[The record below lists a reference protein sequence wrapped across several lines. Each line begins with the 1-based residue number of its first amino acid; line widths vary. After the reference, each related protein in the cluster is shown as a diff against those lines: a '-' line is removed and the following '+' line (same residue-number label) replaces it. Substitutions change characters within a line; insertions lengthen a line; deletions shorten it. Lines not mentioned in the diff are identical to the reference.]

1 MRKSRVITDAEKQKL
16 LALKPDDISY
26 TLAQELFG
34 VHARKVKKTVMI
46 NGKPKVKEEV
56 VQEEPKMIPQ
66 DRFNLKK
73 GEYFNKE
80 DIETTVGLFI
90 FNKLLIERDLQDI
103 VGYVNHTLRSG
114 DLDDITDKITKA
126 MANEPSTKL
135 EKRYK
140 DDLEWLGMRWHAL
153 LCSSFTPKTFKPIP
167 TVTAER
173 DKLYDENREAVER
186 GDAITVNKIESALIA
201 KAKKELEG
209 DPGLML
215 YDSGARGSF
224 ANNYKNMCITKGV
237 VYNPI
242 TGKNDVVEK
251 GFMEGIDKKSLASIG
266 NSIVAGAYPKA
277 IGTAVSGY
285 YTKQLYAALQA
296 SSIDPNLMD
305 CGAKT
310 GVPVVI
316 TDKNKKDFQERYVI
330 DHGKLVFL
338 DDETIKKYI
347 GKEVEV
353 RSIMTCTKDKYCKV
367 CAGRYWEKV
376 DLVNIGLTTTKV
388 TGTMT
393 NLSMKKF
400 HDTSIKIAV
409 VDINDITI

>member
-1 MRKSRVITDAEKQKL
+1 MRKSRVITDVEKKML
-16 LALKPDDISY
+16 LALKPTDISY
-26 TLAQELFG
+26 TLAQDLFG
-34 VHARKVKKTVMI
+34 VHATKTKRTVMV
-46 NGKPKVKEEV
+46 NGKPTTKEQIV
-56 VQEEPKMIPQ
+56 VEEPKMIPP
-66 DRFNLKK
+66 DRFILKK

-80 DIETTVGLFI
+80 DIETTVGLFL
-90 FNKLLIERDLQDI
+90 FNKLLIEPNLQEA
-103 VGYVNHTLRSG
+103 VGYVNHTLRAG
-114 DLDDITDKITKA
+114 DLGDITDKITKA
-126 MANEPSTKL
+126 FINDKTTTI
-135 EKRYK
+135 EKKYK
-140 DDLEWLGMRWHAL
+140 NDLEWLGMRWHAL

-167 TVTAER
+167 EVTKER
-173 DKLYDENREAVER
+173 DKLYEENREAVER
-186 GDAITVNKIESALIA
+186 GDAITVNKIENALIA
-201 KAKKELEG
+201 KAKEHLKG

-296 SSIDPNLMD
+296 ASIDPTLLD
-305 CGAKT
+305 CGATT
-310 GVPVVI
+310 GIPVKI
-316 TDKNKKDFQERYVI
+316 TKENKKDFNERYVI
-330 DHGKLVFL
+330 DKGKLVFL
-338 DDETIKKYI
+338 DDKTIDKYV
-347 GKEVEV
+347 GKVVEI
-353 RSIMTCTKDKYCKV
+353 RSIMTCTRDKYCKV

-376 DLVNIGLTTTKV
+376 DIINLGLTATKV

-400 HDTSIKIAV
+400 HDTSIKIAE
-409 VDINDITI
+409 VDINDITL